1 MSLGTTSPPK
11 RRATEDNQK
20 TRILGAFPACES
32 QKQRKRATK
41 TPKEQNYL
49 IIITTEKRGDQGD
62 VHERPLHTSIPSG
75 RAFHRRETP
84 DSTEPERRHF
94 VKIASEKIIY
104 NRQHME
110 RPQREATWRGIFSTE
125 KKTIFLCSTPGN
137 CYRSEVHECKNFSRE
152 NSSLLVFRKCVSP
165 GVTNLPSS
173 CAKLDLFP
181 AKIAT

>member
-1 MSLGTTSPPK
+1 MHK
-11 RRATEDNQK
+11 
-20 TRILGAFPACES
+20 
-32 QKQRKRATK
+32 
-41 TPKEQNYL
+41 
-49 IIITTEKRGDQGD
+49 
-62 VHERPLHTSIPSG
+62 HPLHTSVPSG

-137 CYRSEVHECKNFSRE
+137 CYRSEVRECKNFSRE
-152 NSSLLVFRKCVSP
+152 NSSLLVFRKRVSP

-173 CAKLDLFP
+173 CAKIWFFHRKNFYIRITNTYELENYIGKNITERRPLLSFHDV
-181 AKIAT
+181 TV